1 MWPWAHA
8 ALGYLCYT
16 FYLRVRFDE
25 QPVGLPV
32 VALGVG
38 TQLPDLIDKTLAW
51 YVGALPYGRSLSHS
65 LLTGGVIMLT
75 IVVLFRLRNA
85 EASGTAFAVGYLSHF
100 LGDAFGILVE
110 RSWADLAFLVWP
122 VLPIPGIEDETIGLI
137 THLRNIEGSPLFLF
151 GLILTTYGLAL
162 WYRHG
167 LPGLRE
173 LLALVGV
180 ANRPEPDPD
189 RRR

>member
-16 FYLRVRFDE
+16 LYLQARFD
-25 QPVGLPV
+25 QRPVGLPV

-51 YVGALPYGRSLSHS
+51 YVGVLPYGRSLAHS
-65 LLTGGVIMLT
+65 VLTGGLLI
-75 IVVLFRLRNA
+75 IAGVVLLRLRGA
-85 EASGTAFAVGYLSHF
+85 DRSATAFAIGYASHF
-100 LGDAFGILVE
+100 FGDAFRSLVE
-110 RSWADLAFLVWP
+110 QSWGDLAFLVWP
-122 VLPIPGIEDETIGLI
+122 LLPIPDQGSELEGVIA
-137 THLRNIEGSPLFLF
+137 HLRNIEGSPLFLF
-151 GLILTTYGLAL
+151 GIVLTAVGLAL

-173 LLALVGV
+173 LVGLVTPKG
-180 ANRPEPDPD
+180 RPPESDVE
-189 RRR
+189 

>member
-16 FYLRVRFDE
+16 LYLRVRFDE

-51 YVGALPYGRSLSHS
+51 YLGALPYGRSLAHS
-65 LLTGGVIMLT
+65 LLTGTL
-75 IVVLFRLRNA
+75 IVLIIVALFQARNA
-85 EASGTAFAVGYLSHF
+85 NVSGMAFAIGYASHF
-100 LGDAFGILVE
+100 IGDSFGSLVTS
-110 RSWADLAFLVWP
+110 SWGDLVFLAWP
-122 VLPIPGIEDETIGLI
+122 LLSSPEEETVGVLA
-137 THLRNIEGSPLFLF
+137 HLQNIEGSPLFLF
-151 GLILTTYGLAL
+151 GLALTAIGLGF

-167 LPGLRE
+167 VPGLRE
-173 LLALVGV
+173 LFALVRVGKEP
-180 ANRPEPDPD
+180 PEQESD
-189 RRR
+189 RSG